1 LNGTFLNRPEIV
13 EDDIV
18 NGKENYYMKNRKRI
32 RYVTI
37 AAILLLGIYWSAVSA
52 IGGAAGE
59 EYPNAGF
66 LATAQWLKAHQA
78 DASLVIV
85 DVRTDKYIEGK
96 LIPGAVCMPW
106 QQFQYDDVAGNMGG
120 LFVGIVRAQQLL
132 GEHGIARNDTVVLY
146 DSVKRDGGATSSYL
160 FWVLDLLGHKN
171 MKVLERGIDGW
182 IDAGGETVSAPRKAE
197 AVLYQAPS
205 GEINLRKWVK
215 AEYMLPRLGDPY
227 YQILDV
233 RSRAEY
239 MGEKPDNALD
249 GTVLKLG
256 HVPTATNSDYTLNWT
271 TPDIKAI
278 KPYSALQ
285 ERYRGLDPGRAVILY
300 CHSARRGS
308 FGYFVLRLM
317 GFEDVMLY
325 EPSWMEWGNK
335 RYFYPVETAENVI
348 TGDALPGTSSTPA
361 ALKHLGKT
369 NRKSGAAAEP
379 GGDRGSKSGYVSCG
393 G

>member
-1 LNGTFLNRPEIV
+1 MK
-13 EDDIV
+13 
-18 NGKENYYMKNRKRI
+18 NGKLI
-32 RYVTI
+32 RYVAI
-37 AAILLLGIYWSAVSA
+37 AAILLLGVYWSAASA
-52 IGGAAGE
+52 ISGGAGQD
-59 EYPNAGF
+59 YPNAGF
-66 LATAQWLKAHQA
+66 LASAEWLKSHQQ

-85 DVRTDKYIEGK
+85 DVRMDKYFDGK
-96 LIPGAVCMPW
+96 LIPRAIRMPW
-106 QQFQYDDVAGNMGG
+106 QQFQYDDAAGSIGG

-146 DSVKRDGGATSSYL
+146 DSVKRDGGATSSYI

-182 IDAGGETVSAPRKAE
+182 IDAGGETVSAPRKTE

-205 GEINLRKWVK
+205 EEINLRKWVK
-215 AEYMLPRLGDPY
+215 AEYMMPRLGDPY

-239 MGEKPDNALD
+239 LGEAPNTGLD

-256 HVPTATNSDYTLNWT
+256 HVPTAYNIDYTLNWT
-271 TPDIKAI
+271 TADIKAV
-278 KPYSALQ
+278 KPYAALR
-285 ERYRGLDPGRAVILY
+285 ELYRGLDPGRAVIAY

-348 TGDALPGTSSTPA
+348 ANDRLPGATSTSGDFN
-361 ALKHLGKT
+361 LREKT
-369 NRKSGAAAEP
+369 TRKSGAPAASGE
-379 GGDRGSKSGYVSCG
+379 GRGSKSGYVSCG

>member
-1 LNGTFLNRPEIV
+1 
-13 EDDIV
+13 
-18 NGKENYYMKNRKRI
+18 MKNGKRI
-32 RYVTI
+32 RYVAI
-37 AAILLLGIYWSAVSA
+37 AAILLLGIYWSAASA
-52 IGGAAGE
+52 TGGAAGE
-59 EYPNAGF
+59 DYPNAGF
-66 LATAQWLKAHQA
+66 LATAQWLKSHQA

-85 DVRTDKYIEGK
+85 DVRMDKYVEGK
-96 LIPGAVCMPW
+96 LIPGAVRMPW
-106 QQFQYDDVAGNMGG
+106 RQFQYDDVAGNMGG
-120 LFVGIVRAQQLL
+120 LFVGIVRAHQLL

-146 DSVKRDGGATSSYL
+146 DSVKRDGGATSSYI

-182 IDAGGETVSAPRKAE
+182 IDAGGETVATPRKAE

-205 GEINLRKWVK
+205 AEINLRKWVK
-215 AEYMLPRLGDPY
+215 ADYLLPRLGDPY

-239 MGEKPDNALD
+239 LGETPNSGLD

-256 HVPTATNSDYTLNWT
+256 HIPSATNNDYTLNWT
-271 TPDIKAI
+271 TPDIKAL
-278 KPYSALQ
+278 KPHSVLQ
-285 ERYRGLDPGRAVILY
+285 GLYRGLDPDRAVILY

-335 RYFYPVETAENVI
+335 RYYFPVETAENVLA
-348 TGDALPGTSSTPA
+348 GDVLPGTSSTTA
-361 ALKHLGKT
+361 ALERLGKT
-369 NRKSGAAAEP
+369 NRQSGAAPKP
-379 GGDRGSKSGYVSCG
+379 GGDRGAKSGYVSCG